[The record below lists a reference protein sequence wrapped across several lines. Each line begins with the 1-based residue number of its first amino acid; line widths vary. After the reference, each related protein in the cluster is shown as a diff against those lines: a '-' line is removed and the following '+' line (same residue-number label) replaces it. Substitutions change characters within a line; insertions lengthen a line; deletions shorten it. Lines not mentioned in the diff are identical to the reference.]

1 MVSAT
6 GMTAALAS
14 KGSQPAEPS
23 ALRLRGGLLSLM
35 LLAASPQALHAQE
48 STPLDR
54 FQPSVTGDA
63 QVAVPGAF
71 VEGWLR
77 TTFAA
82 WFSYANSPLVLA
94 DGASQDTLRRVVEHQ
109 LVVRVQAAVALVER
123 VLVHVDVPV
132 TVLAQGEPLSSL
144 ATSAAFGEPASA
156 AMEDLRL
163 GGRFAMLK
171 PDGWLPGASF
181 GLWLFLPT
189 GRDDS
194 YTSAGSVRAA
204 PHVSLGATWGPVTW
218 TTAVGRTFY
227 PNAAR
232 TAEGGLL
239 GSDVTLGFGAA
250 VEVDR
255 FHFGAETNLN
265 VRTDEPVPSAPRT
278 VSGEALASARAD
290 VGPLTFSLA
299 GGPGLGQAPGT
310 PTFRILSGIAL
321 SYDPVEAP
329 KPPPDPA
336 PKPAEVASTKPAKEP
351 SEAATRALAQLEA
364 QVATARPLNEPASGA
379 SDRDGDSVFDAV
391 DPCPEVAGPVRG
403 SPATDGCP
411 LDGDKDGVADL
422 EDACPQ
428 VGGSRSADPKQNG
441 CPTSV
446 RVEGDRLA
454 LMSPILFETNSA
466 TIAADSL
473 PLLEQIVKTL
483 QGEPSILRV
492 AVDGHTDN
500 RGLPRRNLELS
511 RLRAVAVV
519 RWLNEHGVDPLR
531 TEARG
536 FGARVPIDTNKTEE
550 GRLKNR
556 RVEIVILK
564 RATANARQ
572 ESQ

>member
-1 MVSAT
+1 MLSA
-6 GMTAALAS
+6 
-14 KGSQPAEPS
+14 
-23 ALRLRGGLLSLM
+23 
-35 LLAASPQALHAQE
+35 PQALRAQE

-54 FQPSVTGDA
+54 FEPSVSGDA

-77 TTFAA
+77 TSVAT

-94 DGASQDTLRRVVEHQ
+94 DGESQDTLRRVVEHQ
-109 LVVRVQAAVALVER
+109 LIVRVQAAVALVER
-123 VLVHVDVPV
+123 VLIHVDVPV
-132 TVLAQGEPLSSL
+132 TVFARGEPISTV
-144 ATSAAFGEPASA
+144 ARSAEFSEPASA

-189 GRDDS
+189 GREDS
-194 YTSAGSVRAA
+194 YTSTGSVRAA

-227 PNAAR
+227 PNALR
-232 TAEGGLL
+232 TDEGGLL
-239 GSDVTLGFGAA
+239 GSDVTLGFGAS

-310 PTFRILSGIAL
+310 PTFRIVSGVAL
-321 SYDPVEAP
+321 SFDPVDAP
-329 KPPPDPA
+329 KPVPPPVKQ
-336 PKPAEVASTKPAKEP
+336 PSEASVKIAQP
-351 SEAATRALAQLEA
+351 SEAASRALAQLEA
-364 QVATARPLNEPASGA
+364 QAAQAAGPEAAPGGDAA
-379 SDRDGDSVFDAV
+379 DRDGDSVFDAV
-391 DPCPEVAGPVRG
+391 DPCPDAAGPVRG

-411 LDGDKDGVADL
+411 LDGDGDGIADL
-422 EDACPQ
+422 EDACPT
-428 VGGSRSADPKQNG
+428 VAGARSADPKQTG

-446 RVEGDRLA
+446 RVENDRLS
-454 LMSPILFETNSA
+454 LLSPILFETNSA

-483 QGEPSILRV
+483 QGEPGILRV

-536 FGARVPIDTNKTEE
+536 FGARAPIDTNKTEE

-564 RATANARQ
+564 RAAATSSRQ
-572 ESQ
+572 ESR

>member
-1 MVSAT
+1 MNGSLGPARQ
-6 GMTAALAS
+6 GRKWALLGQ
-14 KGSQPAEPS
+14 GS
-23 ALRLRGGLLSLM
+23 LTFVLM
-35 LLAASPQALHAQE
+35 LSSPQVLRAQE

-54 FQPSVTGDA
+54 FQPSVSGDA

-77 TTFAA
+77 TSVAT

-94 DGASQDTLRRVVEHQ
+94 DGESQDTLRRVVEHQ
-109 LVVRVQAAVALVER
+109 LIVRVQAAVALVER
-123 VLVHVDVPV
+123 VLIHVDVPV
-132 TVLAQGEPLSSL
+132 TVFARGEPVSNV
-144 ATSAAFGEPASA
+144 TRSAEFSEPASA

-181 GLWLFLPT
+181 GLGLFLPT

-194 YTSAGSVRAA
+194 YTSTGSVRAA

-227 PNAAR
+227 PNALR
-232 TAEGGLL
+232 TDEGGLL
-239 GSDVTLGFGAA
+239 GSDVTLGFGAS

-310 PTFRILSGIAL
+310 PTFRIVSGVAL
-321 SYDPVEAP
+321 SFDPVDAP
-329 KPPPDPA
+329 KPVPLPVKQPS
-336 PKPAEVASTKPAKEP
+336 EASLKTAQP
-351 SEAATRALAQLEA
+351 SEAANRALAQLEA
-364 QVATARPLNEPASGA
+364 QAAQAAGPEAAPGGA
-379 SDRDGDSVFDAV
+379 AADRDGDSVFDAV

-411 LDGDKDGVADL
+411 LDGDGDGVADL
-422 EDACPQ
+422 EDACPT
-428 VGGSRSADPKQNG
+428 VAGARAADPKQSG

-446 RVEGDRLA
+446 RVENDRLS
-454 LMSPILFETNSA
+454 LLSPILFETNSA

-536 FGARVPIDTNKTEE
+536 FGARAPIDTNKTEE

-564 RATANARQ
+564 RAAATSSRQ
-572 ESQ
+572 ESP